1 MGERRKK
8 TVFSGIQPSGRP
20 HLGNYLGAIKRYVEM
35 QGHYDSIYG
44 IVDYH
49 ALTSI
54 HDRERLME
62 NTLGVALDFLAC
74 GLDPQKCLL
83 IKQSDVPEHTE
94 LAWLLST
101 VTPVAWLE
109 RVPTFKDKK
118 MMQPDDI
125 NFGLMGYP
133 ALMAADILIYK
144 SEVVPV
150 GKDQL
155 PHLELTREI
164 VRAFNY
170 RFGSV
175 FPEPQSLVGED
186 TAAVLGIDGENKM
199 SKSAD
204 NVIGVFEEPE
214 DLKKLVR
221 KMVTDRKK
229 VYKGD
234 PGRPEICNVFSFHKI
249 FSPDDIGPA
258 EEGCRAGTL
267 GCVEHKDFVSSRI
280 EEHFRSM
287 RERRRELA
295 RDLDYVRDVFATC
308 GRKARERAR
317 VTMSEVRDAMGLEI
331 EPMFRTG
338 A

>member
-1 MGERRKK
+1 MGEQRKK
-8 TVFSGIQPSGRP
+8 RVFSGIQPSGRP
-20 HLGNYLGAIKRYVEM
+20 HLGNYLGAINRYVEM
-35 QGHYDSIYG
+35 QDDYDAIYG

-54 HDRERLME
+54 HDRQRLME
-62 NTLGVALDFLAC
+62 YTLGVALDFLAC
-74 GLDPQKCLL
+74 GLDPDKCLL
-83 IKQSDVPEHTE
+83 VKQSDVPEHTE
-94 LAWLLST
+94 LTWLLGT

-109 RVPTFKDKK
+109 RVPTYKDKK
-118 MMQPDDI
+118 EQQPQDI

-133 ALMAADILIYK
+133 VLMAADIIIYK

-170 RFGSV
+170 RFGQV
-175 FPEPQSLVGED
+175 FPEPQGLVDEH
-186 TAAVLGIDGENKM
+186 TATVLGIDGDKKM

-204 NVIGVFEEPE
+204 NVIGIFEEPD
-214 DLKKLVR
+214 DLKTLVR
-221 KMVTDRKK
+221 KMVTDRQKI
-229 VYKGD
+229 YKGD

-249 FSPDDIGPA
+249 FSPADADVA

-267 GCVEHKDFVSSRI
+267 GCVEHKDQVSARI
-280 EEHFRSM
+280 AEHFGPM
-287 RERRRELA
+287 RERRRELE

-308 GRKARERAR
+308 ARKARERAQT
-317 VTMSEVRDAMGLEI
+317 TMAEVRAAMGLDI
-331 EPMFRTG
+331 SSLL
-338 A
+338 

>member
-1 MGERRKK
+1 MGEHSKK
-8 TVFSGIQPSGRP
+8 RVFSGIQPSGRP

-35 QGHYDSIYG
+35 QDDYDAVYG

-54 HDRERLME
+54 HDRDRLMGY
-62 NTLGVALDFLAC
+62 TLGVALDFLAC
-74 GLDPQKCLL
+74 GLDPDKCLL

-94 LAWLLST
+94 LAWLIST
-101 VTPVAWLE
+101 VTPVTWLE

-118 MMQPDDI
+118 EQQPQDI

-133 ALMAADILIYK
+133 ALMAADIMIYK

-150 GKDQL
+150 GRDQL

-170 RFGSV
+170 RFGPV

-186 TAAVLGIDGENKM
+186 TAAVLGIDGEKKM

-204 NVIGVFEEPE
+204 NVIGIFEEPE
-214 DLKKLVR
+214 DLKSIIR

-229 VYKGD
+229 IYAGD
-234 PGRPEICNVFSFHKI
+234 PGRPEVCNVFSFHKI
-249 FSPDDIGPA
+249 FSPDDLAPA
-258 EEGCRAGTL
+258 DEGCRAGTL
-267 GCVEHKDFVSSRI
+267 GCVEHKDQVSACI
-280 EEHFRSM
+280 EQYFRPM
-287 RERRRELA
+287 RERRHELEN
-295 RDLDYVRDVFATC
+295 DLDYVRDVFATC
-308 GRKARERAR
+308 AGKARERAR
-317 VTMSEVRDAMGLEI
+317 ETMAEVRDAMGLDITPLFTSEK
-331 EPMFRTG
+331 
-338 A
+338 